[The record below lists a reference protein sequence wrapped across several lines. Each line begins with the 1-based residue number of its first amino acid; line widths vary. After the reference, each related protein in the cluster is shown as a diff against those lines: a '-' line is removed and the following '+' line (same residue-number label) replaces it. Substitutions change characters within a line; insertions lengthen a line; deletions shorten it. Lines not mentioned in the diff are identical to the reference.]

1 MPKDGPSAGI
11 TMCTALISALTGI
24 PVRHDI
30 AMTGEITLRGN
41 VLPIGGLKEKALA
54 AHRAEIREILLPKD
68 NEKDLEEIPK
78 SIAKDMTFYPVA
90 HIDEVLKHALC
101 IDNPEAFYERA
112 QATRPFDL
120 DEVMEM
126 ARAERAGAA
135 VHQDHPEPPTV
146 Q

>member
-1 MPKDGPSAGI
+1 
-11 TMCTALISALTGI
+11 LISALTGI
-24 PVRHDI
+24 PVRHDL

-54 AHRAEIREILLPKD
+54 AHRAEIYEIVLPKD
-68 NEKDLEEIPK
+68 NEKDIEEIPK
-78 SIAKDMTFYPVA
+78 SIAKDMNFYPVA

-101 IDNPEAFYERA
+101 IDNPEAFNERA
-112 QATRPFDL
+112 RTTRPFDL

-126 ARAERAGAA
+126 ARGDRAQQADR
-135 VHQDHPEPPTV
+135 VDHPEPTTV